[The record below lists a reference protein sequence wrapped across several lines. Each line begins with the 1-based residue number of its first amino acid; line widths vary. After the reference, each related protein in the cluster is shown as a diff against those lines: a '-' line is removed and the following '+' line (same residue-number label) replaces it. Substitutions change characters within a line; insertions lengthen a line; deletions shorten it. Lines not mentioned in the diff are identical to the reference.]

1 MAVDTAEDRT
11 TESVQ
16 PPTPGAGRYYS
27 RRILRA
33 LLDVIELE
41 VQIITLRLASAMR
54 DAVVRLC
61 LALGGIV
68 LALTGLVFFE
78 IAIFQ
83 AFQRLIPVIWVFVIF
98 AAVHLLLAGILVF
111 MAARPLASK
120 VSGTADNS
128 DAVNKNGGYRQ

>member
-11 TESVQ
+11 TESAQ
-16 PPTPGAGRYYS
+16 PPTPGAGRHYS

-68 LALTGLVFFE
+68 LGLTGLVFFE

-83 AFQRLIPVIWVFVIF
+83 AFQRLIPVIWVFLIF
-98 AAVHLLLAGILVF
+98 AAVH
-111 MAARPLASK
+111 
-120 VSGTADNS
+120 
-128 DAVNKNGGYRQ
+128 

>member
-11 TESVQ
+11 TESAQ
-16 PPTPGAGRYYS
+16 PPTPGAGRHYS

-68 LALTGLVFFE
+68 LGLTGLVFFE

-83 AFQRLIPVIWVFVIF
+83 AFQRLIPIIWVFVVF

-111 MAARPLASK
+111 LAARPLASR
-120 VSGTADNS
+120 VSGAADNS
-128 DAVNKNGGYRQ
+128 DAVSKNGGYRQ